1 MKKNRITFF
10 CLIVLVFASCQKE
23 IDWGIGGN
31 GAAADKLLV
40 KLISKTGLDS
50 SITTYTYNSAKQLT
64 GETKTGVS
72 GTTSLDADLKIYR
85 NSSGIIQ
92 KTVQVA
98 AALLANGIDSVVT
111 RFNYN
116 LALSRYSSA
125 VFGVTV
131 SGTNVIDSIVYTYDG
146 SGKIESDA
154 HYLKASILPPVL
166 NLKNQYTYS
175 ADGLN
180 LTATQQL
187 ASTTLGGSLSQSTV
201 QTFTFDTK
209 KNPLVIKQEAIVLL
223 RTGLFNAQNPLK
235 TIVTN
240 TSDPTTD
247 YTMDYVYKY
256 TTAGKPDSSYATRT
270 PGATITASKYFYQ

>member
-10 CLIVLVFASCQKE
+10 CLIVLVVASCQKE
-23 IDWGIGGN
+23 VDWGTGG
-31 GAAADKLLV
+31 GDASDKLLV
-40 KLISKTGLDS
+40 KIISKTGPDS
-50 SITTYTYNSAKQLT
+50 SITTYTYNAAKQIT
-64 GETKTGVS
+64 GENTTGVA
-72 GTTSLDADLKIYR
+72 GTAILDNELKIYR
-85 NSSGIIQ
+85 NNSGIIQ

-98 AALLANGIDSVVT
+98 AGFLANGIDSVVT
-111 RFNYN
+111 RYNYN
-116 LALSRYSSA
+116 NTLLRYSSS
-125 VFGVTV
+125 VFSVTV
-131 SGTNVIDSIVYTYDG
+131 SGTTVFDSILYVYDG
-146 SGKIESDA
+146 SGKIVSDE
-154 HYLKASILPPVL
+154 HYVKASILPPVL

-209 KNPLVIKQEAIVLL
+209 KNPLIIKQEAIVLL
-223 RTGLFNAQNPLK
+223 RSGLFNAQNPLK
-235 TIVTN
+235 MIVTN
-240 TSDPTTD
+240 TSDPTND

-256 TTAGKPDSSYATRT
+256 NTAGKPDSSYATRT

>member
-10 CLIVLVFASCQKE
+10 CLIVLVFVSCQKE
-23 IDWGIGGN
+23 IDWGTGG
-31 GAAADKLLV
+31 GDAADKLLV
-40 KLISKTGLDS
+40 KIISKTGPDS

-64 GETKTGVS
+64 GENTTGVAS
-72 GTTSLDADLKIYR
+72 TTILENDMKIYR
-85 NSSGIIQ
+85 NNSGIIQ

-98 AALLANGIDSVVT
+98 AGFLANGIDSVVT
-111 RFNYN
+111 RYNYN
-116 LALSRYSSA
+116 STLLRYSSS
-125 VFGVTV
+125 VFSVTV
-131 SGTNVIDSIVYTYDG
+131 SGTTVFDSILYVYDG
-146 SGKIESDA
+146 SGKIVSDE
-154 HYLKASILPPVL
+154 HYVKASILPPVL

-223 RTGLFNAQNPLK
+223 RTGLFNAQNSLK